1 MKAGFTITF
10 LLFFLIGKLFASYQS
25 DSLKA
30 LLDSSQ
36 ISEQQI
42 SLKLSAADE
51 FMNSNIRESLLLAKQ
66 ALEEAKRINSK
77 RLTGEANLATGN
89 YYGYM
94 GMSSEALNHLHEA
107 LDIFSE
113 LKDPTKR
120 IQALQLIGNVYRLSK
135 EFELALDYYLEVGEY
150 AEKELDSLLIIQSL
164 LACGAVY
171 GNISKMDSAL
181 VMFREAF
188 ELAKLI
194 SNKEAE
200 VRSLYYIADVHL
212 YSGKPDQALQL
223 FHNLEK
229 NYDVEKISPR
239 NYTGLLNSITMA
251 YFQINDLK
259 NASNYNKKVWEA
271 LEKYPQLG
279 QLSDYYQNCY
289 KLDSTL
295 GNYKSAL
302 SKLLLYHQ
310 VQDSIASSKFK
321 DQLANFEVLYSLEKK
336 EGEIQQLEFENALKV
351 TQLNQKRNLNIGL
364 GLILLLSVVFIFQVY
379 RSRKQLHEN
388 NKLLE
393 AQKKEIELQSQ
404 ALNLKN
410 SELENVIEE
419 LKATQQHLVQS
430 EKMASLGTLTAGVA
444 HEINNPLNFINGGL
458 ELISNIIDDIKAG
471 KPDKDYKEQLKEAIE
486 ITYSGVDRAS
496 AIVDSLM
503 TFSYSGKPKLVE
515 YSVTDIIENTLLFL
529 GSKIP
534 EDVEIIKNYRFN
546 ETCHVF
552 PDKLHQVFLNI
563 IDNAFYAL
571 KYSTKDS
578 KVLSMSTDLEGKNI
592 LIEIC
597 NNGGPISE
605 DIVNKIFDPF
615 FTTKDPG
622 KGTGLGLSICY
633 NLIKDHKGTIA
644 VKNNPDGVVFQI
656 LIPFQ

>member
-336 EGEIQQLEFENALKV
+336 EGEIQQLS
-351 TQLNQKRNLNIGL
+351 
-364 GLILLLSVVFIFQVY
+364 LIHI
-379 RSRKQLHEN
+379 
-388 NKLLE
+388 
-393 AQKKEIELQSQ
+393 
-404 ALNLKN
+404 
-410 SELENVIEE
+410 
-419 LKATQQHLVQS
+419 
-430 EKMASLGTLTAGVA
+430 
-444 HEINNPLNFINGGL
+444 
-458 ELISNIIDDIKAG
+458 
-471 KPDKDYKEQLKEAIE
+471 
-486 ITYSGVDRAS
+486 
-496 AIVDSLM
+496 
-503 TFSYSGKPKLVE
+503 
-515 YSVTDIIENTLLFL
+515 
-529 GSKIP
+529 
-534 EDVEIIKNYRFN
+534 
-546 ETCHVF
+546 
-552 PDKLHQVFLNI
+552 
-563 IDNAFYAL
+563 
-571 KYSTKDS
+571 
-578 KVLSMSTDLEGKNI
+578 
-592 LIEIC
+592 
-597 NNGGPISE
+597 
-605 DIVNKIFDPF
+605 
-615 FTTKDPG
+615 
-622 KGTGLGLSICY
+622 
-633 NLIKDHKGTIA
+633 
-644 VKNNPDGVVFQI
+644 
-656 LIPFQ
+656 

>member
-229 NYDVEKISPR
+229 
-239 NYTGLLNSITMA
+239 
-251 YFQINDLK
+251 
-259 NASNYNKKVWEA
+259 
-271 LEKYPQLG
+271 
-279 QLSDYYQNCY
+279 
-289 KLDSTL
+289 KL
-295 GNYKSAL
+295 
-302 SKLLLYHQ
+302 
-310 VQDSIASSKFK
+310 
-321 DQLANFEVLYSLEKK
+321 
-336 EGEIQQLEFENALKV
+336 
-351 TQLNQKRNLNIGL
+351 
-364 GLILLLSVVFIFQVY
+364 
-379 RSRKQLHEN
+379 
-388 NKLLE
+388 
-393 AQKKEIELQSQ
+393 
-404 ALNLKN
+404 
-410 SELENVIEE
+410 
-419 LKATQQHLVQS
+419 
-430 EKMASLGTLTAGVA
+430 
-444 HEINNPLNFINGGL
+444 
-458 ELISNIIDDIKAG
+458 
-471 KPDKDYKEQLKEAIE
+471 
-486 ITYSGVDRAS
+486 
-496 AIVDSLM
+496 
-503 TFSYSGKPKLVE
+503 
-515 YSVTDIIENTLLFL
+515 
-529 GSKIP
+529 
-534 EDVEIIKNYRFN
+534 
-546 ETCHVF
+546 
-552 PDKLHQVFLNI
+552 
-563 IDNAFYAL
+563 
-571 KYSTKDS
+571 
-578 KVLSMSTDLEGKNI
+578 
-592 LIEIC
+592 
-597 NNGGPISE
+597 
-605 DIVNKIFDPF
+605 
-615 FTTKDPG
+615 
-622 KGTGLGLSICY
+622 
-633 NLIKDHKGTIA
+633 
-644 VKNNPDGVVFQI
+644 
-656 LIPFQ
+656 